1 MKNILK
7 LTLFSLLAIGLL
19 ACGGNTKKLT
29 QEDLKKAEASLFNE
43 DRSIKVEEAPKVA
56 EKYCQFVEQNPD
68 DSTAATWLFHAME
81 INVMLK
87 NADKSIELCNQLTE
101 QYPDSEWAP
110 RALLY
115 VGSFVYDDILNDTA
129 QAHAMYQKLI
139 DDYPNDRLVEDA
151 KKSIEYLGLTSE
163 QIMARIM
170 MSNLEEIDIDDIVA
184 Q

>member
-1 MKNILK
+1 MKNTLK
-7 LTLFSLLAIGLL
+7 PMLFALLAIGLL
-19 ACGGNTKKLT
+19 ACDGNTKKLT
-29 QEDLKKAEASLFNE
+29 QDDLKEAEKTLFNE
-43 DRSIKVEEAPKVA
+43 DRTIKVEEAPKVA

-68 DSTAATWLFHAME
+68 DSTAATWLFHAVE

-129 QAHAMYQKLI
+129 QAHAMFQRLI
-139 DDYPNDRLVEDA
+139 DDYPDDPLVGDA

-163 QIMARIM
+163 QIMARIVT
-170 MSNLEEIDIDDIVA
+170 SQISEFDIDDVME
-184 Q
+184 